1 MVDKKIV
8 ETNDD
13 RVEEFLTKRG
23 LKAIMIKAPASFD
36 IAEIEMQGD
45 LVLLRGWTSAF
56 GKSRETT
63 RVYKRVK

>member
-1 MVDKKIV
+1 MASKKIA

-13 RVEEFLTKRG
+13 RVEEFLEKRG
-23 LKAIMIKAPASFD
+23 LKAIQVKAPASFD
-36 IAEIEMQGD
+36 IAEIEVQGD

-56 GKSRETT
+56 GKTREIT